1 MDIFCFRAIDVKIFL
16 FYIGNNIVAG
26 GKYIFYTGN
35 KIVYSRNYMFSFG
48 KYFVSN
54 RKHFKTIKNEHI
66 KVISKWYHLPYGATA
81 LKCTNTI
88 NISTCSPC
96 ILSIMH
102 INIGGIFTF
111 LVHFANRKYPACVP
125 LSHHLQFS
133 IDPHNFLTKIPSQQL
148 ENDFD
153 NFLIL

>member
-1 MDIFCFRAIDVKIFL
+1 MENIFFTPEIKLFTVETICFLLENIL
-16 FYIGNNIVAG
+16 FQIENIL
-26 GKYIFYTGN
+26 
-35 KIVYSRNYMFSFG
+35 
-48 KYFVSN
+48 
-54 RKHFKTIKNEHI
+54 KTIKNEHI

-81 LKCTNTI
+81 IKCTNTI

-96 ILSIMH
+96 ILSIMY

-111 LVHFANRKYPACVP
+111 LVHLANRKYPACVP
-125 LSHHLQFS
+125 LSHHFQFS